1 MSSSKNEIKQI
12 KPIEDLK
19 SSKLIDTDKSYIKDY
34 GKTACEK
41 LNEKYKDLKQK
52 RDKLEMELIKKHKD
66 LTMSIEK
73 IEDYLLRIKIA
84 SDIITRNQLL
94 EDKEY
99 DELNNIINNDIN
111 GLILAFCPELTK
123 KFGLFYYVNIDK
135 YSVSIDDAIHDL
147 ITTPNLID

>member
-1 MSSSKNEIKQI
+1 MSSSKNEVKQL

-19 SSKLIDTDKSYIKDY
+19 SSKLIDTDKGYIKDY

-52 RDKLEMELIKKHKD
+52 RDKLEMKLIKKHKD

-123 KFGLFYYVNIDK
+123 KFGLYYYVNIDK

>member
-1 MSSSKNEIKQI
+1 MSSSKNEVKQL

-123 KFGLFYYVNIDK
+123 KFGLYYYVNIDK